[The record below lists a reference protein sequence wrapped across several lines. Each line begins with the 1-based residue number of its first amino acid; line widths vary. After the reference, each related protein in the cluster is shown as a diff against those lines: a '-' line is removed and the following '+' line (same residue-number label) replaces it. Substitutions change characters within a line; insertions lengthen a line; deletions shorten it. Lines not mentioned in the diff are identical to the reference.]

1 MIFFVSLA
9 FLSSSSSQEI
19 SVWESCQALMWV
31 GQSWCY
37 HTKTPMRNVLCSLP
51 PDFKCPCRDGC
62 KWVLLSPVKSIYL
75 GLKKFFGTQRSSK
88 IPLKLYTLIYS
99 TISILKQSS
108 RGKVNLGQE
117 LYLNLVFLGQVY
129 PRVWLTLGHS
139 MISFLPQFQ
148 FQDCFCWKTQ
158 RSILW
163 LPPVCLVHLRLLLQ
177 REDVLHC
184 AFCKGLFW
192 NIFQNWFPLA
202 VKES

>member
-19 SVWESCQALMWV
+19 SVWESCQAIMWV
-31 GQSWCY
+31 CQSWCY
-37 HTKTPMRNVLCSLP
+37 HTKTPMRSVLCSSP
-51 PDFKCPCRDGC
+51 PDFKCPCRDGY

-99 TISILKQSS
+99 AISILKQSS

-117 LYLNLVFLGQVY
+117 LYLIPVFSGQTY
-129 PRVWLTLGHS
+129 PRVWLTLGHL
-139 MISFLPQFQ
+139 MVSFLPQFR

-158 RSILW
+158 RSLLW
-163 LPPVCLVHLRLLLQ
+163 LPTVCLVRLRLLLQ
-177 REDVLHC
+177 RKT
-184 AFCKGLFW
+184 FCIVHFVKGSFET
-192 NIFQNWFPLA
+192 FSQT
-202 VKES
+202 ERSC